1 MNLRS
6 ESQPGGRKSRSSF
19 AATPDR
25 WENSRS
31 SAASL
36 ASSAATGGRK
46 SPVRKRNAFK
56 AFLRALVSFFSS
68 SSFKP
73 EITSPRPRTT
83 RTLESPYGMLCL
95 LVWTFGSFFPS
106 DYMVQVD
113 FLQRRN
119 GNKLFTDHFA
129 ATPSRLSLTS
139 SRESRKGTNHGRDSP
154 WQRETGS
161 TQFTME
167 EILKA
172 TKNFSPS
179 LKIGQGGF
187 GTVYKATLD
196 DGTPIAVKRGKK
208 SMYDNHLGVEFQSEI
223 NILGQIEHLSLVRF
237 FGYLEDN
244 DERVVVTEYVPNG
257 TLREHLDGFRGN
269 CLELSARLDIAV
281 DVAHAVT
288 YLHMYADHPIIHRD
302 IKSSNILL
310 TENLRA
316 KVADFGFARFGISEA
331 GVTHISTQV
340 KGTAGY
346 LDPEYLRTYQLT
358 DKSDVYSFGVL
369 LVELIS
375 SRRPIERKRELKERI
390 TIKWALKNFRQGKT
404 IQVLDPNIPHT
415 PANNLALEKILEL
428 AFHCLA
434 PSRQNRPSMR
444 SCAEILWNIR
454 KDYRELLSSDLLSL
468 TSHQRNP
475 SISGDET

>member
-19 AATPDR
+19 VATPDR

-31 SAASL
+31 SAASF

-83 RTLESPYGMLCL
+83 RTLESPY
-95 LVWTFGSFFPS
+95 
-106 DYMVQVD
+106 
-113 FLQRRN
+113 
-119 GNKLFTDHFA
+119 
-129 ATPSRLSLTS
+129 ATPSRLSHTS

-196 DGTPIAVKRGKK
+196 DGTPIAVKRAKK
-208 SMYDNHLGVEFQSEI
+208 SMYENHLSVEFQSEI
-223 NILGQIEHLSLVRF
+223 NILGQIEHLNLVRF

-244 DERVVVTEYVPNG
+244 DEKVVVTEYVPNG
-257 TLREHLDGFRGN
+257 TLREHIDGFRGN
-269 CLELSARLDIAV
+269 FLELSARLDIAV

-288 YLHMYADHPIIHRD
+288 YLHMYAGFKE
-302 IKSSNILL
+302 IKGIG
-310 TENLRA
+310 
-316 KVADFGFARFGISEA
+316 AD
-331 GVTHISTQV
+331 
-340 KGTAGY
+340 
-346 LDPEYLRTYQLT
+346 
-358 DKSDVYSFGVL
+358 
-369 LVELIS
+369 
-375 SRRPIERKRELKERI
+375 
-390 TIKWALKNFRQGKT
+390 ALKNFRQGKT

-428 AFHCLA
+428 AFQCLA

-444 SCAEILWNIR
+444 ICAEILWNIR
-454 KDYRELLSSDLLSL
+454 KDYRELSSSDLLSQ
-468 TSHQRNP
+468 T
-475 SISGDET
+475 

>member
-19 AATPDR
+19 VATPDR

-31 SAASL
+31 SAASF
-36 ASSAATGGRK
+36 ASSAAMGGRK

-56 AFLRALVSFFSS
+56 AFLRAFVSFFSS

-83 RTLESPYGMLCL
+83 RTLESPY
-95 LVWTFGSFFPS
+95 
-106 DYMVQVD
+106 
-113 FLQRRN
+113 
-119 GNKLFTDHFA
+119 
-129 ATPSRLSLTS
+129 ATPSRLSHS
-139 SRESRKGTNHGRDSP
+139 SLRESRKGTIHGRDSP
-154 WQRETGS
+154 WQRETGT

-196 DGTPIAVKRGKK
+196 DGTPIAVKRAKK
-208 SMYDNHLGVEFQSEI
+208 STYENHLSVEFQSEI
-223 NILGQIEHLSLVRF
+223 NILGQIEHLNLVRF

-269 CLELSARLDIAV
+269 FLELSARLDIAV

-316 KVADFGFARFGISEA
+316 KVADFGFARFGINEA

-390 TIKWALKNFRQGKT
+390 TIKWALKNFQQGKT
-404 IQVLDPNIPHT
+404 IQVLDHNIPHT

-428 AFHCLA
+428 AFQCLA

-454 KDYRELLSSDLLSL
+454 KDYRELLSSDLLSQ
-468 TSHQRNP
+468 TSHQRNL

>member
-1 MNLRS
+1 MHQRS
-6 ESQPGGRKSRSSF
+6 ELQPGGRKSRSSF
-19 AATPDR
+19 VATPDR
-25 WENSRS
+25 WETSRS
-31 SAASL
+31 SAASF
-36 ASSAATGGRK
+36 ASSVVTGGSK
-46 SPVRKRNAFK
+46 PSVRKRNAFK

-68 SSFKP
+68 SSSSSKP
-73 EITSPRPRTT
+73 QIMSPRPGTT
-83 RTLESPYGMLCL
+83 RTRESPY
-95 LVWTFGSFFPS
+95 
-106 DYMVQVD
+106 
-113 FLQRRN
+113 
-119 GNKLFTDHFA
+119 
-129 ATPSRLSLTS
+129 ATPSRLSHTS
-139 SRESRKGTNHGRDSP
+139 LRESRKGGTNHSP
-154 WQRETGS
+154 
-161 TQFTME
+161 FTME

-196 DGTPIAVKRGKK
+196 DGTPIAVKRAKK
-208 SMYDNHLGVEFQSEI
+208 SMYENHLGVEFQSEI
-223 NILGQIEHLSLVRF
+223 KILGQIEHLNLVRL
-237 FGYLEDN
+237 FGYLEEN

-257 TLREHLDGFRGN
+257 TLREHLDGLGGN
-269 CLELSARLDIAV
+269 FLELSARLDIAA

-288 YLHMYADHPIIHRD
+288 YLHMYADYPIIHRD

-316 KVADFGFARFGISEA
+316 KVADFGFARLGINEA

-369 LVELIS
+369 LVELMS
-375 SRRPIERKRELKERI
+375 SRRPIERRRELKERV
-390 TIKWALKNFRQGKT
+390 TIKWALKKFQQGKA
-404 IQVLDPNIPHT
+404 IQVLDPNMPQS
-415 PANNLALEKILEL
+415 PASNLALEKILEL
-428 AFHCLA
+428 AFQCLA
-434 PSRQNRPSMR
+434 SSRQNRPSMR

-454 KDYRELLSSDLLSL
+454 KDYRELLSSDPLSQ

-475 SISGDET
+475 SISGDKTLK